1 MLEEGKI
8 RGLRI
13 GIIALLSVVAAAI
26 WVAAVYVTYQDR
38 KRLRLEESIVHPGM
52 VNYGSSYAASK
63 VAIVPRE
70 GKKNAPVISGDEV
83 RQYAHSGHG
92 LAYGEEAQNPIYLQS
107 SARVHDIGSGGYVAV
122 SENGTTSRSSSRGIA
137 YANTAVMMPLPPK
150 GSLSLATTADQ
161 REHARGV
168 NARKAMPGYKG
179 EDGDWINGGAGDW
192 WYYDEDH
199 WRNPLDGETR
209 FDPTLSYVV
218 VWNGAEWVKQTEY
231 DPGLPVGDVPWM
243 YVLFLCGIICII
255 KKNNVLLQPN
265 SKRYEADI

>member
-1 MLEEGKI
+1 MRVCVI
-8 RGLRI
+8 V
-13 GIIALLSVVAAAI
+13 LLSLVSAAI

-38 KRLRLEESIVHPGM
+38 KRLRMEESIVHPGM
-52 VNYGSSYAASK
+52 VNYASNNTQSR
-63 VAIVPRE
+63 VVQLPRIE
-70 GKKNAPVISGDEV
+70 HNNTPVISGDEV
-83 RQYAHSGHG
+83 RQYARTGHG
-92 LAYGEEAQNPIYLQS
+92 GMSEEQSLKPMYEQS
-107 SARVHDIGSGGYVAV
+107 SARVRDMGPGGVVSPSGN
-122 SENGTTSRSSSRGIA
+122 ETSTSSSSSRGII
-137 YANTAVMMPLPPK
+137 YANTAVAMPFPNR
-150 GSLSLATTADQ
+150 GSSLIARVSDHS
-161 REHARGV
+161 EHTRAGV
-168 NARKAMPGYKG
+168 STRKAMPGYKG
-179 EDGDWINGGAGDW
+179 EDGDWINGGEGDW

-199 WRNPLDGETR
+199 WRNPLSGETR